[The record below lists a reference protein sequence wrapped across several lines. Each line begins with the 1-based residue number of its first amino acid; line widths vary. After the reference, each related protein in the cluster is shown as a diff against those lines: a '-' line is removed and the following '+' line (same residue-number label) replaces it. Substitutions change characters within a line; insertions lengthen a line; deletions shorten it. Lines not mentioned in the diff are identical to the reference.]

1 MKAYD
6 MKRTII
12 FGSLIIYLLVILFIV
27 PTTLYS
33 KSFRE
38 TSHGDTRKLPK
49 GCQSCHKGHGEYNTP
64 MLSQAKDL
72 FCFKCHGNSASINI
86 ARREGDIAF
95 DTVLL
100 NIKREFEKVYRH
112 PIEKTGV
119 HTYRETLP
127 ETDPSMPRH
136 SECVDCHHHH
146 YVTKEN
152 KSLGLKGTSVEG
164 AQVTNIINEY
174 ELCFNCH
181 SYSANLPSDQTNKA
195 ELLKISNPSYHPVI
209 GQGQNHRVPSLQPPL
224 TETSLIKCTDCH
236 NNDDPFGPKGPMGS
250 NHRHLLKKNFTDHDG
265 AEGVTQYDLC
275 YSCHA
280 RASILGNES
289 FQYHNLH
296 ISVVGTSCRTCH
308 NPHGSTQYTHLIDLN
323 SFSIS
328 PSSGGSLNFRDLG
341 DRAGECFLSCHGK
354 DHNPGSYPA
363 ATQPLSI
370 QKNST
375 SKKSIR

>member
-1 MKAYD
+1 LKKTKKYGA
-6 MKRTII
+6 
-12 FGSLIIYLLVILFIV
+12 LFIFLFMV
-27 PTTLYS
+27 LCIAPDALYS

-38 TSHGDTRKLPK
+38 TSHGDRRNLSK

-64 MLSQAKDL
+64 MLPRDKDL
-72 FCFKCHGNSASINI
+72 FCFRCHGNSASISM
-86 ARREGDIAF
+86 ARREGDIGLEN
-95 DTVLL
+95 VLL
-100 NIKREFEKVYRH
+100 DIRKEFEKLYRH
-112 PIEKTGV
+112 PIEKKGV

-136 SECVDCHHHH
+136 AECVDCHHHH

-152 KSLGLKGTSVEG
+152 KHLGLNGTNFDSARVLSI
-164 AQVTNIINEY
+164 VNEY

-195 ELLKISNPSYHPVI
+195 ELFNISNPSYHPVI
-209 GQGQNHRVPSLQPPL
+209 GPGKNHFVPSLQPPMI
-224 TETSLIKCTDCH
+224 ETVVIKCTDCH
-236 NNDDPFGPKGPMGS
+236 NNNDPLGPKGPHGS
-250 NHRHLLKKNFTDHDG
+250 DHKYLLKKNFNDHDG

-275 YSCHA
+275 YSCHS

-308 NPHGSTQYTHLIDLN
+308 NPHGSTQYSHLIDFT

-328 PSSGGSLNFRDLG
+328 PSAESGALNFRDLG

-363 ATQPLSI
+363 AVQPVSTQQSPFSI
-370 QKNST
+370 
-375 SKKSIR
+375 KSIRR

>member
-1 MKAYD
+1 MRKTNKHALL
-6 MKRTII
+6 TIFFII
-12 FGSLIIYLLVILFIV
+12 FICIV
-27 PTTLYS
+27 PATLYP

-38 TSHGDTRKLPK
+38 TSHGDTRNLPK

-195 ELLKISNPSYHPVI
+195 ELLNTSNPSYHPVI

-250 NHRHLLKKNFTDHDG
+250 NHRHLLKKNFIDHDG

-289 FQYHNLH
+289 FQYHNRH

-328 PSSGGSLNFRDLG
+328 PSSGGALNFRDLG

-363 ATQPLSI
+363 ATQPLSTQQNPFSI
-370 QKNST
+370 
-375 SKKSIR
+375 KSIR

>member
-1 MKAYD
+1 MKN
-6 MKRTII
+6 MKRYGALLI
-12 FGSLIIYLLVILFIV
+12 FFLMVLCIV
-27 PTTLYS
+27 PAALYP

-38 TSHGDTRKLPK
+38 TSHGNPRNLLK

-64 MLSQAKDL
+64 MLSQEKNG
-72 FCFKCHGNSASINI
+72 FCFKCHGNNKNNTIS
-86 ARREGDIAF
+86 RREGDIGLN
-95 DTVLL
+95 TVLL
-100 NIKREFEKVYRH
+100 NIKKEFDKVYHH

-136 SECVDCHHHH
+136 AGCVDCHHHH

-152 KSLGLKGTSVEG
+152 KSLGLKGTSTEG

-195 ELLKISNPSYHPVI
+195 ELLNISNPSYHPVI
-209 GQGQNHRVPSLQPPL
+209 GQGRNHRVPSLQPPL
-224 TETSLIKCTDCH
+224 TETSIIKCTDCH
-236 NNDDPFGPKGPMGS
+236 NNNDPLGPKGPHGS
-250 NHRHLLKKNFTDHDG
+250 NHRRLLKKNFTDHDG

-275 YSCHA
+275 YCFHV
-280 RASILGNES
+280 RASSLGNES
-289 FQYHNLH
+289 FPLHNRH
-296 ISVVGTSCRTCH
+296 ISVAGISCRTCH
-308 NPHGSTQYTHLIDLN
+308 NPHGSTQYPHLIDLN
-323 SFSIS
+323 NFTIS
-328 PSSGGSLNFRDLG
+328 PSTESGALNFRDLG

-363 ATQPLSI
+363 ATQSLSTE
-370 QKNST
+370 QKPFSI
-375 SKKSIR
+375 KSIR